1 MRLIGLTG
9 DIAAGKSTV
18 SQMLEEKGAVI
29 VDADRIA
36 REVVEPGTP
45 ALRAIAE
52 RFGPSVIR
60 PDGTLDRA
68 ALAAM
73 VFADDVALK
82 DLNAITHPAI
92 AAEVARRV
100 AEHAGSDRVVV
111 FDIALMRDKQQYGVE
126 LMVLVTAPEEERVR
140 RMIGERGATEADAR
154 ARIAA
159 QAYLADR
166 ARHADVVIDNS
177 GTRDDLA
184 RQVDALWERLT
195 S

>member
-18 SQMLEEKGAVI
+18 SQMLEHKGAVI

-36 REVVEPGTP
+36 RDIVEPGSPT
-45 ALRAIAE
+45 LQAIVE
-52 RFGPSVIR
+52 RFGHAVLR

-73 VFADDVALK
+73 VFGDNEALK

-92 AAEVARRV
+92 GAEMARR
-100 AEHAGSDRVVV
+100 ASEHAGTDRVVV

-126 LMVLVTAPEEERVR
+126 LMVLVTAPEEERVC
-140 RMIGERGATEADAR
+140 RMVRDRGTTEADAR

-166 ARHADVVIDNS
+166 VRHADVVIDNS

-195 S
+195 A